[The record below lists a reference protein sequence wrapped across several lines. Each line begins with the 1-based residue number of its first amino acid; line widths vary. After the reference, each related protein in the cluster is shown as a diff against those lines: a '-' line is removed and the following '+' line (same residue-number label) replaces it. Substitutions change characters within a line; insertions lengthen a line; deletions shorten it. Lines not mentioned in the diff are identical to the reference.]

1 MSARRFAGAGPQRP
15 YEPPVPSKLLSR
27 RSQAYYGNINRWS
40 IIEEDRARQR
50 AEDAAQAR
58 SEADAAEDAAYG
70 LGSARSGPL
79 LKHQRLPLVLVS
91 ASSEMDAASG
101 ARTLESSNPRGR
113 GWLSAR
119 FCDGPQILGFH
130 VATPPPPASS
140 ASREYSPEEV
150 AADMVTVTSLQLL
163 AHEVC
168 IPKSVEVFV
177 GRVPSSPYESDG
189 RRKRPV
195 DNKGNDVG
203 NDVGIDRGNNVGP
216 NLSGLTPA
224 ELADVFNSCQ
234 FTFVGACRFSPRTP
248 MQTRELQTLS
258 GLAVKDCRFLLLRF
272 SGGAHPHPGN
282 LFKQV
287 GLVALN
293 VTGTSA
299 AYAAHLEKTTGYTK
313 SRKALL
319 GFHGPDPPPLG
330 RLRPQPPLGASPPNG
345 GAAFSPRFARELD
358 MTMSRIGFQD
368 DVHRREF
375 RNYANAQRR
384 ASVDDLAFEMR
395 FDQFTCELLK
405 HLNAAKQHLVLIED
419 FEGADHVKDAED
431 RIRDGGTGL
440 RLTTLFQR
448 QVDVTRSG
456 IEAEGGEEELK
467 AIADLGA
474 QLRFERRVCVRD
486 LLLVEE
492 LRDYLEVIA
501 PRSGRAVWGSVG
513 CPEGPDALLKMVKE
527 EEEARAEADQKAR
540 EKEERKQKQ
549 KTREARKEKL
559 KAEREKQKSAP
570 EPAEVQEGEI

>member
-1 MSARRFAGAGPQRP
+1 MSAKRYAGARPRRP
-15 YEPPVPSKLLSR
+15 YAPPVPSKLLSR
-27 RSQAYYGNINRWS
+27 RSQAYYGNVNRWS

-50 AEDAAQAR
+50 AEEAAQAR
-58 SEADAAEDAAYG
+58 LEADAAEDAAYG

-91 ASSEMDAASG
+91 ASSEMDTVSG
-101 ARTLESSNPRGR
+101 ATTLEASNPRGR

-119 FCDGPQILGFH
+119 FCDHPQVLGFH

-140 ASREYSPEEV
+140 ASGAYSPEEV
-150 AADMVTVTSLQLL
+150 AADTVTVTSLQLL
-163 AHEVC
+163 AHETC
-168 IPKSVEVFV
+168 IPKSVEIFV

-189 RRKRPV
+189 QRS
-195 DNKGNDVG
+195 GS
-203 NDVGIDRGNNVGP
+203 NNNGP
-216 NLSGLTPA
+216 NLAGLTPA
-224 ELADVFNSCQ
+224 ELADVFNTCQ

-272 SGGAHPHPGN
+272 TGGAHPHPGN
-282 LFKQV
+282 LFQQV

-319 GFHGPDPPPLG
+319 GFHGPDPAPLG
-330 RLRPQPPLGASPPNG
+330 RRLRPQPPPGGSSPTS

-358 MTMSRIGFQD
+358 KTMSRIGFQD

-375 RNYANAQRR
+375 GKYANAQRR

-405 HLNAAKQHLVLIED
+405 HVNAAKQHLVLIED

-431 RIRDGGTGL
+431 RIRDGGTGM
-440 RLTTLFQR
+440 RLTQLFQR
-448 QVDVTRSG
+448 QVSVTRGG
-456 IEAEGGEEELK
+456 IEAEGEEALE
-467 AIADLGA
+467 AIADIGA
-474 QLRFERRVCVRD
+474 QLRWERRVCVRD
-486 LLLVEE
+486 LLQVEE
-492 LRDYLEVIA
+492 LRDYLETIA
-501 PRSGRAVWGSVG
+501 PKTGHAVWGSVG
-513 CPEGPDALLKMVKE
+513 CPEGPDTLLKMVE
-527 EEEARAEADQKAR
+527 EEEEVRAEAARKAR
-540 EKEERKQKQ
+540 EKEERKQKRDA
-549 KTREARKEKL
+549 REARR
-559 KAEREKQKSAP
+559 KADRERQQREKEEKA
-570 EPAEVQEGEI
+570 QEGEI